1 MKKIVLVVL
10 SFLLYACGEKDNLP
24 KYVSSAKTDIQNAIV
39 ANIIRNTDFKCDAI
53 QDKETSIWTLGCFSR
68 KQSGMPSPFI
78 LFSIVEDQK
87 QSNPPFKYELFSLN
101 GKAMQYAENE
111 HLQMFKIKTD
121 YSSKI
126 NIDNLIKQYLEL
138 SKSQ

>member
-1 MKKIVLVVL
+1 MKRIILIAL

-24 KYVSSAKTDIQNAIV
+24 KYVSSAKTDIQSAIM
-39 ANIIRNTDFKCDAI
+39 ANIIRDTDFKCDAI

-68 KQSGMPSPFI
+68 SQQGMPSPFL
-78 LFSIVEDQK
+78 LFSIAEDSK
-87 QSNPPFKYELFSLN
+87 QSNPPFQYQLFSLN
-101 GKAMQYAENE
+101 GKASQYAENE

-126 NIDNLIKQYLEL
+126 NVDNLIKQYLEL
-138 SKSQ
+138 PKSK

>member
-1 MKKIVLVVL
+1 MKKMVLVIL

-24 KYVSSAKTDIQNAIV
+24 KYVSSAKTDIRNAIV
-39 ANIIRNTDFKCDAI
+39 ANIIRNPDFKCEAI

-68 KQSGMPSPFI
+68 KQSGILSPFI

-87 QSNPPFKYELFSLN
+87 QTNPPFKYKIFSLN
-101 GKAMQYAENE
+101 EEAVQYAENE

-138 SKSQ
+138 SNSQ